1 MDFDM
6 NQFFDNWDTADSYAA
21 LAITLIGF
29 LFGLLIGYLLRSPR
43 VRRLKKEL
51 EESNADL
58 VQARQELGTMKDQLD
73 QKEAD
78 VQRVNYDLVEMTGRV
93 DALEEEKAK
102 LLRDIFLANQEV
114 EKHQAN
120 TKSYLAKIDY
130 LNQQISDFENTREVK
145 VVATEPVEET
155 GPEDASDLYVAP
167 VSDATDAADLQT
179 TNQRLERFEAKLAQ
193 LESENQALRQQVQA
207 LHPHETGVQAR
218 NTAVDSSSLVFEID
232 DIEEEPPLKV
242 TSDKSVLHKKIAV
255 AEIEKDDLTK
265 IEGIGP
271 FLQNKLNE
279 IEVFSYKDIAEWDAA
294 RIAEVTEKIS
304 YFPGRIEKDNWVGQ
318 ARELS
323 HLKQTNPTALTT
335 PLPSS
340 EDLKVI
346 EGIGPKIEQLLK
358 DAGIN
363 TWHDLAETD
372 LERLQS
378 ILNDAG
384 ERYRIHDPST
394 WSQQALLAA
403 NHKWDDLRQMQD
415 ELKGGRRV

>member
-6 NQFFDNWDTADSYAA
+6 NQFFANWDTADSYAA

-58 VQARQELGTMKDQLD
+58 VQARLELGGMKDQLD

-78 VQRVNYDLVEMTGRV
+78 LQRVNYDLVEMTGRV

-102 LLRDIFLANQEV
+102 LLKDIFHANQEL
-114 EKHQAN
+114 ENHQ
-120 TKSYLAKIDY
+120 TSTRSYQAKIEY
-130 LNQQISDFENTREVK
+130 LNQQIADFEEKLETASTPEV
-145 VVATEPVEET
+145 VEDTETATPVTFVAADATEA
-155 GPEDASDLYVAP
+155 GHLDA
-167 VSDATDAADLQT
+167 

-193 LESENQALRQQVQA
+193 LESENQALKQQIRS
-207 LHPHETGVQAR
+207 LHPQEAVPTAKSA
-218 NTAVDSSSLVFEID
+218 AVDSSSLVFEID
-232 DIEEEPPLKV
+232 DIEEEPELKT
-242 TSDKSVLHKKIAV
+242 TSDKPVMNKKIAV
-255 AEIEKDDLTK
+255 EGIDRDDLTK
-265 IEGIGP
+265 IDGVGP
-271 FLQNKLNE
+271 FLQTKLNE
-279 IEVFSYKDIAEWDAA
+279 IEVYTYAQIADWNSA

-318 ARELS
+318 ARSLF
-323 HLKQTNPTALTT
+323 HLKQTNPAALAT
-335 PLPSS
+335 PTPDA

-358 DAGIN
+358 EAGIN
-363 TWHDLAETD
+363 TWHDLAGTD
-372 LERLQS
+372 LERLQA
-378 ILNDAG
+378 ILADAG

-403 NHKWDDLRQMQD
+403 NAKWEDLQQMQD

>member
-1 MDFDM
+1 MS
-6 NQFFDNWDTADSYAA
+6 QFFDNWDTADSYAA

-43 VRRLKKEL
+43 VRRLKQEL

-78 VQRVNYDLVEMTGRV
+78 LQRVNYDLVEMTGRV

-102 LLRDIFLANQEV
+102 LLKDIFHANQEM
-114 EKHQAN
+114 EHHQAN
-120 TKSYLAKIDY
+120 TKSYLAKIEY
-130 LNQQISDFENTREVK
+130 LNQQIEDLEQKKEA
-145 VVATEPVEET
+145 VVVEET
-155 GPEDASDLYVAP
+155 SVEKEEETPVVLAASSSGTADSPDL
-167 VSDATDAADLQT
+167 AA

-193 LESENQALRQQVQA
+193 LESENQALKDQIRA
-207 LHPHETGVQAR
+207 LHPQEAIPQAKSA
-218 NTAVDSSSLVFEID
+218 AVDSSALVFEID
-232 DIEEEPPLKV
+232 DVEEEPPLKV
-242 TSDKSVLHKKIAV
+242 NPDKSVLHKKIAV
-255 AEIEKDDLTK
+255 EEIGKDDLTK

-294 RIAEVTEKIS
+294 QIAEVTEKIG

-318 ARELS
+318 ARELY
-323 HLKQTNPTALTT
+323 HVKQTNPAALVA
-335 PLPSS
+335 PPPKA

-372 LERLQS
+372 LERLQA
-378 ILNDAG
+378 ILADAG

-403 NHKWDDLRQMQD
+403 NEKWDDLKQMQD

>member
-1 MDFDM
+1 MDFL
-6 NQFFDNWDTADSYAA
+6 NQLFDNWDTADSYAA

-43 VRRLKKEL
+43 VRRLKQEL

-78 VQRVNYDLVEMTGRV
+78 LQRVNYDLVEMTGRV

-102 LLRDIFLANQEV
+102 LLKDVFHANQEV
-114 EKHQAN
+114 EQQQAT
-120 TKSYLAKIDY
+120 TKSYLAKIEY
-130 LNQQISDFENTREVK
+130 LNQQINDFEQKRETAIVEE
-145 VVATEPVEET
+145 TPVEEEET
-155 GPEDASDLYVAP
+155 QVIYAAAGTDTTDNVDLKA
-167 VSDATDAADLQT
+167 

-193 LESENQALRQQVQA
+193 LESENQALKDQIRA
-207 LHPHETGVQAR
+207 LHPQEAIPKAKSA
-218 NTAVDSSSLVFEID
+218 AVDSSALVFEID
-232 DIEEEPPLKV
+232 DIEEEPSLKV
-242 TSDKSVLHKKIAV
+242 TPDKSVLHKKIAV
-255 AEIEKDDLTK
+255 DEIERDDLTK

-279 IEVFSYKDIAEWDAA
+279 IEVFSYQDIAEWNAA
-294 RIAEVTEKIS
+294 RIAVVTEKIG

-318 ARELS
+318 ARELY
-323 HLKQTNPTALTT
+323 HLKQTNPSALQA
-335 PLPSS
+335 PLPDA

-372 LERLQS
+372 LERLQA
-378 ILNDAG
+378 ILADAG

-403 NHKWDDLRQMQD
+403 NSKWDDLRQMQD